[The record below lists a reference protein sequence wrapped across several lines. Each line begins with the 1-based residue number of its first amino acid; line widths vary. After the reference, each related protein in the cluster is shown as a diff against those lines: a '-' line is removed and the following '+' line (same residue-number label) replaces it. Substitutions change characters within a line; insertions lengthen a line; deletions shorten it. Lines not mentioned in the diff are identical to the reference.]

1 MTKEELLAASKRERA
16 LGNDLVAACLHDA
29 AYGNFPKKKEKKM
42 RKVLNMAKPE
52 LCGWLGMILV
62 QSATLPTTLANL
74 LGFSNQLPPIS
85 MVLLVWTGLA
95 LYFVRAYYQRDIL
108 YMFSNGLGFVL
119 NSILLALIVYPNY

>member
-1 MTKEELLAASKRERA
+1 MTKDELLAASKRERA
-16 LGNDLVAACLHDA
+16 MGNTLVAACLHDA
-29 AYGNFPKKKEKKM
+29 AYGIFPKKKEKKM
-42 RKVLNMAKPE
+42 RKILNMAKPE

-74 LGFSNQLPPIS
+74 LGFSNQLPPLS

-95 LYFVRAYYQRDIL
+95 LYFVRAYYQRDVL

>member
-42 RKVLNMAKPE
+42 RKILNMAKPE

>member
-1 MTKEELLAASKRERA
+1 MTKDELLAASKRERA

-42 RKVLNMAKPE
+42 RKIFNMAKPE

-119 NSILLALIVYPNY
+119 NSILLALIVYPSY